1 MPRADGLFK
10 VLKKINENTY
20 NLDLPSDFG
29 VSPIFNIIYLKP
41 YLGEEDELESRT
53 TQKQEGGGGDDVDIN
68 TSDTSTPTHNQIS
81 GLINQAR
88 VR

>member
-53 TQKQEGGGGDDVDIN
+53 TQKQERGGGMMWI
-68 TSDTSTPTHNQIS
+68 STPAIHPH
-81 GLINQAR
+81 
-88 VR
+88 